1 MQQHKKQPAQL
12 TLDKAVAVLHEV
24 GGGVHCSDGVTPTRW
39 LAAKVGISVPALTM
53 VLRKHDRDERL
64 ITRVTKGKRTFSIRV
79 TTGFRYST
87 SVYPDNVT
95 DLLDEQPTGVLV
107 EPEVRPYVHTE
118 PVELPSQNGYDY
130 DALADALLRKI
141 ITRAAVADDIS
152 DLRAELDAAQEQI
165 DKRSKV
171 IEGLQ
176 VEVERLV
183 AELDK
188 VTGRSIRSRITQ
200 EERDALDRL
209 MREAPRS

>member
-1 MQQHKKQPAQL
+1 MTQRTNQPVQL
-12 TLDKAVAVLHEV
+12 TFDKAVAALHKV
-24 GGGVHCSDGVTPTRW
+24 GGGVQCSDGVTPTRW
-39 LAAKVGISVPALTM
+39 LAAKAGISVPALTM
-53 VLRKHDRDERL
+53 ALRKHDRDERL

-79 TTGFRYST
+79 TTGFRYWT
-87 SVYPDNVT
+87 SVYPD
-95 DLLDEQPTGVLV
+95 DLIDEQPTGVLV

-118 PVELPSQNGYDY
+118 PVELPSSNGYDY
-130 DALADALLRKI
+130 DALADTLLRKI

-171 IEGLQ
+171 IAGLQ
-176 VEVERLV
+176 AEVERLV